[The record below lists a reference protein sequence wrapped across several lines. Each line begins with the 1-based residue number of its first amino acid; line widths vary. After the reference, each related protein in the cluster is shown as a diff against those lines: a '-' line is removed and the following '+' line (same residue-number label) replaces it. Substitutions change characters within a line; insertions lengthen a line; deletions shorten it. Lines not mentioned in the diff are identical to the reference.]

1 MGTSLSN
8 IPVALTIAG
17 SDSGGGAGI
26 EADLKTFAAFGVHG
40 VVAITAVTAQN
51 TMGVSAV
58 SEISPEIV
66 RSQIDAVVTD
76 FGVKYAKTGM
86 LSSPMIVEAVSRAI
100 LDHRLH
106 LVVDPVMIAKSG
118 APLLK
123 QEALK
128 SLKSQLLPLAEAV
141 TPNVDEAAA
150 LSGMT
155 ICDIDDA
162 IVAGMAILKL
172 GPRAVVI
179 KGGHLSGPPIDLL
192 ITGDGTIRQYGG
204 SRIASASTHG
214 TGCTFSA
221 AMTALLSKGHSLE
234 ESVLGAKA
242 FVSNAILYG
251 IRIGGGVG
259 PANPMSNIEIDAE
272 KYRVLSN
279 MSDALAILESTE
291 GLSLLCPE
299 CQINIGMA
307 LPMQYARVPEDIC
320 AIPGRI
326 VKLGSRLKASACP
339 HFGASSHVAK
349 VILTAMSFDPRI
361 RSAMN
366 IRYSDSILDA
376 CLRAGFT
383 VSSYDRSKEPDDVKR
398 TEGASIPWGVTA
410 AINAAGKV
418 PDVIFHKG
426 DLGKEPML
434 NILGKA
440 SVEVSMKA
448 ISIVRQ
454 MLGRGPAT
462 PY

>member
-1 MGTSLSN
+1 MKQD
-8 IPVALTIAG
+8 ALRN
-17 SDSGGGAGI
+17 
-26 EADLKTFAAFGVHG
+26 LK
-40 VVAITAVTAQN
+40 
-51 TMGVSAV
+51 
-58 SEISPEIV
+58 
-66 RSQIDAVVTD
+66 
-76 FGVKYAKTGM
+76 
-86 LSSPMIVEAVSRAI
+86 L
-100 LDHRLH
+100 
-106 LVVDPVMIAKSG
+106 
-118 APLLK
+118 
-123 QEALK
+123 
-128 SLKSQLLPLAEAV
+128 QLLPLAEAV
-141 TPNVDEAAA
+141 TPNVDEAEA
-150 LSGMT
+150 LSGMA
-155 ICDIDDA
+155 IDDIDDA
-162 IVAGMAILKL
+162 IVAGKAILKL
-172 GPRAVVI
+172 GPKAVII

-204 SRIASASTHG
+204 SRITSASTHG

-279 MSDALAILESTE
+279 MSDALAILESTD

-307 LPMQYARVPEDIC
+307 LPMQYARVPDDVC
-320 AIPGRI
+320 AIPGRM
-326 VKLGSRLKASACP
+326 VKLGSHLKASACP

-376 CLRAGFT
+376 CLRTGFT

-434 NILGKA
+434 NILGKD